1 MIQRLNA
8 SKPCWSSHWRFAT
21 VGAVLKNSF
30 KNGLQACDAGIQ
42 ADIHLIGVG
51 LAGVG
56 FGLIDWDGAQ
66 IHHTLGLSTAVVW
79 PDDGLGRVAAGT
91 LVERT

>member
-66 IHHTLGLSTAVVW
+66 ILNIAAVVW

>member
-1 MIQRLNA
+1 VIQRLNA

-66 IHHTLGLSTAVVW
+66 ILNIAVSRSLSH
-79 PDDGLGRVAAGT
+79 VAAGT

>member
-66 IHHTLGLSTAVVW
+66 ILW